1 MSFDP
6 VEDKIVPKPI
16 RIAGRVI
23 KYVFLS
29 AVAIM
34 IVWLSIRSCYQDG
47 TPKMKKYMW
56 TENAVE
62 MSKSGTLTV
71 KRLTEYQ
78 DPKLSTLFFIS
89 RIYYTEEID
98 QLQFMIRYNTLNQ
111 EYKDMLDENGKASFV
126 FELTDGEGTH
136 YTKYQYITDSALMYK
151 YYRIAFEDVDLSYV
165 SKLNVKIYLVTDNGD
180 IYVGSCIVWE
190 EDVPMQDHDP
200 GKENKANSEI
210 KHGEKTE

>member
-62 MSKSGTLTV
+62 MSKNGTLTV

-136 YTKYQYITDSALMYK
+136 YTRYQYITDSALMYK

-165 SKLNVKIYLVTDNGD
+165 SKLNVKIYLVTDIGD